1 MQRVLYPTHLIIDI
15 MLPLIQFKD
24 LYLQLF
30 LRHPHQLVLPVE
42 HNAVLVVI
50 APVIH
55 FCLRQRCRFLFIFDE
70 VCFVLEQHRVHDDCL
85 LVGRD
90 QVTGL
95 FVIQF
100 MHMIVNLFVFVKQE
114 LFQLDFQLVD
124 VSLNV
129 GISFVDQ
136 LLIQQILRY
145 DLLLSL
151 VDLLENLF

>member
-15 MLPLIQFKD
+15 MLPLIQFED
-24 LYLQLF
+24 LDLQLF

-42 HNAVLVVI
+42 HNAVLAVI
-50 APVIH
+50 TPVIH
-55 FCLRQRCRFLFIFDE
+55 FFLRHRCRFLFIFDE
-70 VCFVLEQHRVHDDCL
+70 VCFVLEQQRVHDDCL
-85 LVGRD
+85 RVGRD
-90 QVTGL
+90 QVAGL

-100 MHMIVNLFVFVKQE
+100 MHMIVNLCVFVKQE

-124 VSLNV
+124 VGLDV
-129 GISFVDQ
+129 GVSFGDQ